1 LPAIA
6 ARIAV
11 ERAAMAVPK
20 KLATWTLLICS
31 LLTLVNVGCGSKYPP
46 TAPVKGKIA
55 INGKP
60 VTTGRISFHPVT
72 GERPAL
78 ANIQPDGSYS
88 LTTFQRGDGAL
99 LGHHKVSIKSTRIE
113 NAPPTPKDLK
123 EEAELNAKGLL
134 SGKPHLVFLV
144 DKKYYD
150 DRTTD
155 LEAEVKPGNNQI
167 DFNLPVSPKPA
178 S

>member
-1 LPAIA
+1 
-6 ARIAV
+6 
-11 ERAAMAVPK
+11 MAVSK
-20 KLATWTLLICS
+20 KRATWNSLFCCLLM
-31 LLTLVNVGCGSKYPP
+31 LVNTGCGSKYPP
-46 TAPVKGKIA
+46 TAPVSGKIT

-60 VTTGRISFHPVT
+60 VTQGRISFHPTT

-88 LTTFQRGDGAL
+88 LTTFERGDGAL

-113 NAPPTPKDLK
+113 NAPSLPAKDFQ
-123 EEAELNAKGLL
+123 EEAKQAAEVAKKG
-134 SGKPHLVFLV
+134 GPQLVFIV

-155 LEAEVKPGNNQI
+155 LEAEVRPGENEI
-167 DFNLPVSPKPA
+167 DFNLPASPKPA